1 MKKKF
6 LLFDVDRTLLDF
18 DRSEAEAIKN
28 TLLHFS
34 LPVNDKICARYPA
47 INEMLWEE
55 FEKGTIEKATILYHR
70 FDLLF
75 QEFGIHFDSK
85 EFDTYYRKDLSKHA
99 FLIDGAKELLI
110 SLKAKGYQIHY
121 VTNGTAG
128 VQYPRLKQSGLDVLA
143 DGIFLSEEI
152 GHQKPEKAFFDL
164 VFPKISD
171 FQPEKA
177 IIIGDSLSS
186 DMKGG
191 INAGLDTM
199 WYNPK
204 RQENKLGIPV
214 TYEVHALSEIKT
226 VLEALSNVG
235 GGN

>member
-28 TLLHFS
+28 TLRHFL
-34 LPVNDKICARYPA
+34 LPVSDEICNRYPV

-55 FEKGTIEKATILYHR
+55 FEKGTIEKAKILYHR

-75 QEFGIHFDSK
+75 KEFGISFDSK
-85 EFDTYYRKDLSKHA
+85 EFDTHYRADLSGHA
-99 FLIDGAKELLI
+99 FLIDGAKELLL
-110 SLKAKGYQIHY
+110 SLKSKGYQIHY

-128 VQYPRLKQSGLDVLA
+128 VQYPRLKQSGLDLLA

-152 GHQKPEKAFFDL
+152 GYQKPEKAFFDL
-164 VFPKISD
+164 VFPQIPD
-171 FQPEKA
+171 FNIEEA

-191 INAGLDTM
+191 ENVGLDTM

-204 RQENKLGIPV
+204 KQKNSKGIPI
-214 TYEVHALSEIKT
+214 TYEVHSLSEIEPL
-226 VLEALSNVG
+226 LESL
-235 GGN
+235 

>member
-28 TLLHFS
+28 TLRHFG
-34 LPVNDKICARYPA
+34 LPVTDEICSRYPA
-47 INEMLWEE
+47 INESLWEE
-55 FEKGTIEKATILYHR
+55 FEKGTIEKATILYRR
-70 FDLLF
+70 FDILF
-75 QEFGIHFDSK
+75 SEFSLTCDSK
-85 EFDTYYRKDLSKHA
+85 EFDGYYRADLSKHA
-99 FLIDGAKELLI
+99 FLIDGAKELLL

-128 VQYPRLKQSGLDVLA
+128 VQYPRLKKSGLDALA

-152 GHQKPEKAFFDL
+152 GFQKPEKAFFDA
-164 VFPKISD
+164 VFPKISN
-171 FQPEKA
+171 FKLEEA

-191 INAGLDTM
+191 ENVGLDTM

-204 RQENKLGIPV
+204 KVSNRLNLSV
-214 TYEVHALSEIKT
+214 TYEVTDFRQIESILDR
-226 VLEALSNVG
+226 LRG
-235 GGN
+235 

>member
-28 TLLHFS
+28 TLRHFS
-34 LPVNDKICARYPA
+34 LPISDEICERYPA
-47 INEMLWEE
+47 INESLWEE
-55 FEKGTIEKATILYHR
+55 FEKGTIAKATILYRR
-70 FDLLF
+70 FDILF
-75 QEFGIHFDSK
+75 SEFGITFDSK
-85 EFDTYYRKDLSKHA
+85 MFDTYYRTDLSKHA
-99 FLIDGAKELLI
+99 FLIDGAKELLL
-110 SLKAKGYQIHY
+110 SLKEKGYQIHY

-128 VQYPRLKQSGLDVLA
+128 VQYPRLKNSGLDSLA

-152 GHQKPEKAFFDL
+152 GYQKPEKAFFDA
-164 VFPKISD
+164 VFSKIPD
-171 FQPEKA
+171 LTLEEA

-191 INAGLDTM
+191 INVGLDTM

-204 RQENKLGIPV
+204 KVQNRLNIPV
-214 TYEVHALSEIKT
+214 TYEVSDFSQIETILDNI
-226 VLEALSNVG
+226 G
-235 GGN
+235 G

>member
-28 TLLHFS
+28 TLRHFG
-34 LPVNDKICARYPA
+34 LPVTDEICARYPA
-47 INEMLWEE
+47 INESLWEE
-55 FEKGTIEKATILYHR
+55 FEKGTIEKATILYRR
-70 FDLLF
+70 FDILF
-75 QEFGIHFDSK
+75 SEFSLTCDSK
-85 EFDTYYRKDLSKHA
+85 EFDGYYRADLSKHA
-99 FLIDGAKELLI
+99 FLIDGAKELLL

-128 VQYPRLKQSGLDVLA
+128 VQYPRLKKSGLDALA

-152 GHQKPEKAFFDL
+152 GFQKPEKAFFDA
-164 VFPKISD
+164 VFPKISN
-171 FQPEKA
+171 FKLEEA

-191 INAGLDTM
+191 ENVGLDTM

-204 RQENKLGIPV
+204 KVSNRLNLSV
-214 TYEVHALSEIKT
+214 TYEVTDFRQIESILDR
-226 VLEALSNVG
+226 LRG
-235 GGN
+235 

>member
-28 TLLHFS
+28 TLRYFD
-34 LPVNDKICARYPA
+34 LPVTDEICNRYPA

-55 FEKGTIEKATILYHR
+55 FERGTIEKATILYRR
-70 FDLLF
+70 FDILF
-75 QEFGIHFDSK
+75 SEFGISFDSK
-85 EFDTYYRKDLSKHA
+85 EFDAYYRTDLSRHA
-99 FLIDGAKELLI
+99 FLIDGAKELLL
-110 SLKAKGYQIHY
+110 SLKEKGYQIHY

-128 VQYPRLKQSGLDVLA
+128 VQYPRLKSSGLDQLA

-164 VFPKISD
+164 VFPQIPD
-171 FQPEKA
+171 FKLEEA

-191 INAGLDTM
+191 ENVGLDTM

-204 RQENKLGIPV
+204 KVPNRLNIPV
-214 TYEVHALSEIKT
+214 TYEVTDFSQIETILDNI
-226 VLEALSNVG
+226 G
-235 GGN
+235 G

>member
-28 TLLHFS
+28 TLRHFG
-34 LPVNDKICARYPA
+34 LPVTDEICARYPA
-47 INEMLWEE
+47 INESLWEE
-55 FEKGTIEKATILYHR
+55 FEKGTIEKATILYRR
-70 FDLLF
+70 FDILF
-75 QEFGIHFDSK
+75 SEFSLTCDSK
-85 EFDTYYRKDLSKHA
+85 EFDGYYRADLSKHA
-99 FLIDGAKELLI
+99 FLIDGAKELLL

-128 VQYPRLKQSGLDVLA
+128 VQYPRLKKSGLDALA
-143 DGIFLSEEI
+143 YGIFLSEEI
-152 GHQKPEKAFFDL
+152 GFQKPEKAFFDA
-164 VFPKISD
+164 VFPKISN
-171 FQPEKA
+171 FKLEEA

-191 INAGLDTM
+191 ENVGLDTM

-204 RQENKLGIPV
+204 KVSNRLNLSV
-214 TYEVHALSEIKT
+214 TYEVTDFRQIESILDR
-226 VLEALSNVG
+226 LRG
-235 GGN
+235 

>member
-18 DRSEAEAIKN
+18 DRSEAEAMKN
-28 TLLHFS
+28 TLRHFG
-34 LPVNDKICARYPA
+34 LPVTDEICNRYPA

-55 FEKGTIEKATILYHR
+55 FEKGTIEKATILYRR
-70 FDLLF
+70 FDILF
-75 QEFGIHFDSK
+75 SEFGISFDSK
-85 EFDTYYRKDLSKHA
+85 KFDAYYRTDLSKHA
-99 FLIDGAKELLI
+99 FLIDGAKELLL
-110 SLKAKGYQIHY
+110 SLKSKKYQIYY

-128 VQYPRLKQSGLDVLA
+128 VQYPRLKNSGLDSLA

-152 GHQKPEKAFFDL
+152 GYQKPEKAFFDA
-164 VFPKISD
+164 VFPKIPD
-171 FQPEKA
+171 FTLEEA

-191 INAGLDTM
+191 ENVGLDTM

-204 RQENKLGIPV
+204 KVPNRLNLPV
-214 TYEVHALSEIKT
+214 TYEVTDFSQIETILDNI
-226 VLEALSNVG
+226 G
-235 GGN
+235 G

>member
-28 TLLHFS
+28 TLRHFG
-34 LPVNDKICARYPA
+34 LPVTDEICSRYPA
-47 INEMLWEE
+47 INESLWEE
-55 FEKGTIEKATILYHR
+55 FEKGTIEKATILYRR
-70 FDLLF
+70 FDILF
-75 QEFGIHFDSK
+75 SEFSLTCDSK
-85 EFDTYYRKDLSKHA
+85 EFDGYYRADLSKHA
-99 FLIDGAKELLI
+99 FLIDGAKELLL

-128 VQYPRLKQSGLDVLA
+128 VQYPRLKKSGLDALA
-143 DGIFLSEEI
+143 DGIFLFEEI
-152 GHQKPEKAFFDL
+152 GFQKPEKAFFDA
-164 VFPKISD
+164 VFPKISN
-171 FQPEKA
+171 FKLEEA

-191 INAGLDTM
+191 ENVGLDTM

-204 RQENKLGIPV
+204 KVSNRLNLSV
-214 TYEVHALSEIKT
+214 TYEVTDFRQIESILDR
-226 VLEALSNVG
+226 LRG
-235 GGN
+235 

>member
-28 TLLHFS
+28 TLRHFG
-34 LPVNDKICARYPA
+34 LPVTDEICARYPA
-47 INEMLWEE
+47 INESLWEE
-55 FEKGTIEKATILYHR
+55 FEKGTIEKATILYRR
-70 FDLLF
+70 FDVLF
-75 QEFGIHFDSK
+75 SEFSLTCDSK
-85 EFDTYYRKDLSKHA
+85 EFDGYYRADLSKHA
-99 FLIDGAKELLI
+99 FLIDGAKELLL

-128 VQYPRLKQSGLDVLA
+128 VQYPRLKKSGLDALA

-152 GHQKPEKAFFDL
+152 GFQKPEKAFFDA
-164 VFPKISD
+164 VFPKISN
-171 FQPEKA
+171 FKLEEA

-191 INAGLDTM
+191 ENVGLDTM

-204 RQENKLGIPV
+204 KVSNRLNLSV
-214 TYEVHALSEIKT
+214 TYEVTDFRQIESILDR
-226 VLEALSNVG
+226 LRG
-235 GGN
+235 

>member
-6 LLFDVDRTLLDF
+6 LLFDVDRTLLDL

-28 TLLHFS
+28 TLRHFG
-34 LPVNDKICARYPA
+34 LPVTDEICARYPA
-47 INEMLWEE
+47 INESLWEE
-55 FEKGTIEKATILYHR
+55 FEKGTIEKATILYRR
-70 FDLLF
+70 FDVLF
-75 QEFGIHFDSK
+75 SEFSLTCDSK
-85 EFDTYYRKDLSKHA
+85 EFDGYYRADLSKHA
-99 FLIDGAKELLI
+99 FLIDGAKELLL

-128 VQYPRLKQSGLDVLA
+128 VQYPRLKKSGLDALA

-152 GHQKPEKAFFDL
+152 GFQKPEKAFFDA
-164 VFPKISD
+164 VFPKISN
-171 FQPEKA
+171 FKLEEA

-191 INAGLDTM
+191 ENVGLDTM

-204 RQENKLGIPV
+204 KVSNRLNLSV
-214 TYEVHALSEIKT
+214 TYEVTDFRQIESILDR
-226 VLEALSNVG
+226 LRG
-235 GGN
+235 

>member
-28 TLLHFS
+28 TLRHFG
-34 LPVNDKICARYPA
+34 LPVTDEICERYPA
-47 INEMLWEE
+47 INESLWEE
-55 FEKGTIEKATILYHR
+55 FEKGTIEKATILYRR
-70 FDLLF
+70 FDILF
-75 QEFGIHFDSK
+75 SEFGISFDSK
-85 EFDTYYRKDLSKHA
+85 EFDAYYRTDLSKHA
-99 FLIDGAKELLI
+99 FLIDGAKELLL
-110 SLKAKGYQIHY
+110 SLKSKKYQIYY

-128 VQYPRLKQSGLDVLA
+128 VQYPRLKQSGLDSLT

-152 GHQKPEKAFFDL
+152 GYQKPEKAFFDL
-164 VFPKISD
+164 VFSQIPDFKI
-171 FQPEKA
+171 EEA

-191 INAGLDTM
+191 ENVGLDTM

-204 RQENKLGIPV
+204 KVPNRLNLPV
-214 TYEVHALSEIKT
+214 TYEVSDFSEIETILDK
-226 VLEALSNVG
+226 L
-235 GGN
+235 